1 MELPLINAPTPE
13 AQPPA
18 VVKPQSEA
26 FAHIAAAAGEAQ
38 HTAENIWYMNRMAR
52 QDHDLAWLNTAS
64 GKLAAANDSVKLDIM
79 NGKVGP
85 DEAGPEV
92 RKRMAAAIQ
101 PILDQSSGAFKERLT
116 SMLHEQSDVG
126 AEQMTIHA
134 TAENLLRQNANYK
147 ASQKDLI
154 DRIPFSDAVDQPKLI
169 SQLHQSID
177 EHGQIN
183 HLPAAEI
190 QDEHERANANVQ
202 LGLMEKAVNEAPGHA
217 LATLTS
223 KDFDASNPWMGMV
236 GGEATKQKLVNAAM
250 SSIKNGDA
258 QVLAAYQEQR
268 SKDLNQLMAMK
279 NAGQPIPASMLDNI
293 HTISTPLKQF
303 FNPTYHPEPP
313 GDEGLTKHFMDEAR
327 DVHDPSDVN
336 ALQIRVLDSNA
347 LNARQ
352 RQEVANTANQYLKLN
367 RSALGGAYRGALQDL
382 ENRYNPPTASPYSIT
397 AQERAHRKDIADRA
411 QRELNQVAASGGFT
425 TPDQIIKARDAIE
438 KKYDQFEK
446 RLKEQRAEKA
456 AEPPAITPTAAPGK
470 SDAEMVRILG
480 LH

>member
-1 MELPLINAPTPE
+1 MELPLINPATPE
-13 AQPPA
+13 TAPPA

-26 FAHIAAAAGEAQ
+26 FAHLAAAAGEAQ

-79 NGKVGP
+79 NGKLGP

-101 PILDQSSGAFKERLT
+101 PILDQSSGPFKERLT

-154 DRIPFSDAVDQPKLI
+154 DRIPFSDTVDQPKLI

-177 EHGQIN
+177 EHGRIN
-183 HLPAAEI
+183 HLPDAEI
-190 QDEHERANANVQ
+190 QDEHDRANANVH
-202 LGLMEKAVNEAPGHA
+202 LGLMEKAVNDAPGHA

-223 KDFDASNPWMGMV
+223 KDFDTNNPWMGMV
-236 GGEATKQKLVNAAM
+236 GGEAAKQKLINAAM
-250 SSIKNGDA
+250 NSIKQGDA
-258 QVLAAYQEQR
+258 QVTAAFQEQR

-279 NAGQPIPASMLDNI
+279 NAGQQIPTSMLDNI

-313 GDEGLTKHFMDEAR
+313 GDEGMTQEFLKRAG
-327 DVHDPSDVN
+327 DVHDASDVQN
-336 ALQIRVLDSNA
+336 LKLAVLGSNV

-352 RQEVANTANQYLKLN
+352 RQEVSAAADSALKLN
-367 RSALGGAYRGALQDL
+367 TSAIGQAYQGGLRDLKNQYDPPVTGAF
-382 ENRYNPPTASPYSIT
+382 SILPE
-397 AQERAHRKDIADRA
+397 ERAHRKDIAARA
-411 QRELNQVAASGGFT
+411 QAELTAVVRSGGFT
-425 TPDQIIKARDAIE
+425 RPDQIATAVRNIKNEYD
-438 KKYDQFEK
+438 KYEV
-446 RLKEQRAEKA
+446 RLKQNRDEK
-456 AEPPAITPTAAPGK
+456 TAAPPRLAPTSAK
-470 SDAEMVRILG
+470 TLDDEHLVKTLG
-480 LH
+480 LK